1 MSTRRPRRLL
11 AACHRCHS
19 QKIKCSGD
27 KPCHS
32 CSSTGRAGE
41 CEFPA
46 NKERK
51 IPVSESYLKKLEED
65 SRKLQAIASHNQ
77 TPETEPTFT
86 PQSNQHP
93 QNDYDPPSLS
103 KEESNLFNPL
113 FDRQPEKPIQER
125 SSEPGFIGE
134 ASCAAFSNRLLSCL
148 DDTYTP
154 STAGLSNYH
163 RLSTYTRLPAAQG
176 SEFPERMHVK
186 LLLNVARR
194 FIGNYHPL
202 FLEVTFMKEI
212 DAVYRR
218 EMVPS
223 SLWLCKFYALM
234 ALGEIYTHRRGVGD
248 NNRVPG
254 TNYYVRAVSLLQEN
268 QDCYE
273 EPSLMQVEV
282 LTLLAWA
289 SNVLGR
295 IRTAYCYSGI
305 AMRLAQSLG
314 MHRSASR
321 HTTLTPV
328 ERESRTR
335 TWWVLY
341 FFDRFSAS
349 KLGQPI
355 TVRDEDIDVE
365 MPSQEGLTREEMAE
379 FLDPQN
385 LITNIKLARI
395 IGNILTHIYG
405 IPKATNGLYIHQ
417 VHGILKQLREW
428 HDELRPDM
436 RVKERGTPRP
446 VASLHLAY
454 NQCIIQTTRPV
465 LLHLFKTQF
474 QLGPKPRDDVPPR
487 QNVSSITLALAESCV
502 NAAQASSRIVEGL
515 FLDGS
520 IATFGYW
527 DAHHIFSAAMILIMS
542 AVMKPTAVN
551 SDHLETLLS
560 VLRSLKNDG
569 NIPAVDFCERLSHIQ
584 TRVSTLRATGRLD
597 GVPPT
602 TRPPSPNENL
612 DSSAGQNQPLQ
623 TPMSMDTECN
633 GVVDYDNVDILGNP
647 LIGSFLDGNQVQWL
661 DILFAE
667 DGTLKEFASEIE
679 DQFLFR

>member
-1 MSTRRPRRLL
+1 MFSS
-11 AACHRCHS
+11 HS
-19 QKIKCSGD
+19 DI
-27 KPCHS
+27 
-32 CSSTGRAGE
+32 
-41 CEFPA
+41 
-46 NKERK
+46 
-51 IPVSESYLKKLEED
+51 YLKKLEED
-65 SRKLQAIASHNQ
+65 SRQLQVITTHNQ
-77 TPETEPTFT
+77 TPETNPTFT
-86 PQSNQHP
+86 PFDDQETQI
-93 QNDYDPPSLS
+93 DAPPSLS

-113 FDRQPEKPIQER
+113 FDKQPEKPIHER

-163 RLSTYTRLPAAQG
+163 RMNTYGRLPVDQG
-176 SEFPERMHVK
+176 PEFPERMHVK

-202 FLEVTFMKEI
+202 FLKVTFMKEI

-218 EMVPS
+218 EVVPS
-223 SLWLCKFYALM
+223 ALWL
-234 ALGEIYTHRRGVGD
+234 
-248 NNRVPG
+248 
-254 TNYYVRAVSLLQEN
+254 S
-268 QDCYE
+268 
-273 EPSLMQVEV
+273 
-282 LTLLAWA
+282 
-289 SNVLGR
+289 
-295 IRTAYCYSGI
+295 
-305 AMRLAQSLG
+305 MRLAQSLG

-328 ERESRTR
+328 ERESRRR

-355 TVRDEDIDVE
+355 TVRDDDIDVE
-365 MPSQEGLTREEMAE
+365 MPSMDGLTKDEMAE

-385 LITNIKLARI
+385 LITNIKLAKI

-428 HDELRPDM
+428 HDELQPDM

-474 QLGPKPRDDVPPR
+474 QLGTKVREDASPR

-502 NAAQASSRIVEGL
+502 NAAQASSRIAEGL

-569 NIPAVDFCERLSHIQ
+569 NIPAVDFCERLSDIQ
-584 TRVSTLRATGRLD
+584 ARVLNLRATGRLD
-597 GVPPT
+597 GMSFD
-602 TRPPSPNENL
+602 RPPPIIQTPTSIPKEVPQAQ
-612 DSSAGQNQPLQ
+612 DQPFQ
-623 TPMSMDTECN
+623 TPMSMDN
-633 GVVDYDNVDILGNP
+633 GSGVCESAIIGYENVDILGNP

-661 DILFAE
+661 DVLFME
-667 DGTLKEFASEIE
+667 DGTLREFASEIE
-679 DQFLFR
+679 EPFLFR